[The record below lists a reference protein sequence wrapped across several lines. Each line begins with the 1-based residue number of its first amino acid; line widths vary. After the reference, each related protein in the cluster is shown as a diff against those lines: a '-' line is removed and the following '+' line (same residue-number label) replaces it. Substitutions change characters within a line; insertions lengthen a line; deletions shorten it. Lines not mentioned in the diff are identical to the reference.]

1 MSGQRVIC
9 CPICGREIGVKPH
22 EPGRE
27 WTSQQRWLV
36 AKLDRVG
43 ISRKVTARLIG
54 VSVGSVAEQ
63 VRRGKYGAR

>member
-1 MSGQRVIC
+1 MSGQRAID

-22 EPGRE
+22 EPGRV

-36 AKLDRVG
+36 NKLDGAG

-54 VSVGSVAEQ
+54 SSVGGVAQQ
-63 VRRGKYGAR
+63 VRRGKYGSR